1 MNLVK
6 IRKDADISRNASAR
20 LINVNTES
28 ARWIEDNWEN
38 NNFINYLMYNS
49 LLYNVSTDYILGIS
63 EFRTLTNQERKNLI
77 NKLNVDED
85 KLTIFQVST
94 LNKKYIENINAK
106 NIKIN
111 LDKTMESIIKK
122 DDK

>member
-49 LLYNVSTDYILGIS
+49 LLYNVC
-63 EFRTLTNQERKNLI
+63 
-77 NKLNVDED
+77 NV
-85 KLTIFQVST
+85 
-94 LNKKYIENINAK
+94 
-106 NIKIN
+106 
-111 LDKTMESIIKK
+111 
-122 DDK
+122 